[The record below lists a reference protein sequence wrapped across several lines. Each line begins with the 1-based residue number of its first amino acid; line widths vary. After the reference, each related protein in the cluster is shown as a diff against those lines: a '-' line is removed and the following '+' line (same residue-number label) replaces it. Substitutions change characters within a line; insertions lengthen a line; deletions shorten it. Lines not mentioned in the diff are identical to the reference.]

1 MKKKLSHIK
10 VFLFTAI
17 VSFLLDLISKGIISS
32 KMGLHESIP
41 IIDNIFRLTYIKN
54 EGIAFGLLQGI
65 PHILLFISIA
75 VLAIIIYLT
84 KRISTKSIPVQ
95 IAFGLI
101 IGGALGNIVDRIR
114 FSSVRDFLDIGI
126 NHNLRWP
133 IFNIADSA
141 VFIGVILILIF
152 YKENSKTE
160 DI

>member
-10 VFLFTAI
+10 I
-17 VSFLLDLISKGIISS
+17 FLLVAFISFALDMLSKELISSMMK
-32 KMGLHESIP
+32 LHESIP
-41 IIDNIFRLTYIKN
+41 IIDNILRLTYIKN

-65 PHILLFISIA
+65 PHILLFISIV

-84 KRISTKSIPVQ
+84 KRISTQKISIQ

-114 FSSVRDFLDIGI
+114 FSSVRDFLDVGI
-126 NHNLRWP
+126 NQQLRWP
-133 IFNIADSA
+133 IFNIADSV

-152 YKENSKTE
+152 YEENSKTE
-160 DI
+160 DV